1 MSTTT
6 TATTTTATNTNT
18 TTTTTTIPPY
28 PHIFRTYDWYFA
40 NQDRLQ
46 AELSAHCAVRPEALY
61 NILSH
66 VLRQGT
72 FPHRDAFP
80 TSDEEFEVAVK
91 AALLAGSLEVKQ
103 AADALLAQE
112 DAEELAQDLADE
124 KAYQLKRHAELK
136 ERNAKRALQATP
148 ACEDAMPTRRSSS
161 SKRACRGPAP
171 AVQAK

>member
-1 MSTTT
+1 MSTTPT
-6 TATTTTATNTNT
+6 TATATNTNTTTTT

-28 PHIFRTYDWYFA
+28 PHIFKTYDWYFA

-61 NILSH
+61 NLISH
-66 VLRQGT
+66 VLMQGT
-72 FPHRDAFP
+72 FPARDAFP
-80 TSDEEFEVAVK
+80 TSDEFEAAVK

-112 DAEELAQDLADE
+112 DAEELAQDLDDE
-124 KAYQLKRHAELK
+124 KAYQLKRRAELK

-148 ACEDAMPTRRSSS
+148 ACEDAMPTRRSS
-161 SKRACRGPAP
+161 KRACCA
-171 AVQAK
+171 AADLKV

>member
-1 MSTTT
+1 MSTT
-6 TATTTTATNTNT
+6 TATTTTAANT
-18 TTTTTTIPPY
+18 TTTTTTTPPD
-28 PHIFRTYDWYFA
+28 PPIFKTYDWYFA

-61 NILSH
+61 NIISH
-66 VLRQGT
+66 VLMQGT
-72 FPHRDAFP
+72 FPARDAFP
-80 TSDEEFEVAVK
+80 TSDAFEVAVQ

-124 KAYQLKRHAELK
+124 KAYQLKRRAELK

-148 ACEDAMPTRRSSS
+148 ACEDAMPTRGS
-161 SKRACRGPAP
+161 SKRTRAWLQP
-171 AVQAK
+171 VSK

>member
-6 TATTTTATNTNT
+6 TATNT
-18 TTTTTTIPPY
+18 TTTTTTTTTMSSF
-28 PHIFRTYDWYFA
+28 PHIFKTYDWYFA
-40 NQDRLQ
+40 NQDRLE

-72 FPHRDAFP
+72 FPERDAFP
-80 TSDEEFEVAVK
+80 TSDAFEVAVK
-91 AALLAGSLEVKQ
+91 AALLAGSLEVKH

-124 KAYQLKRHAELK
+124 KAYQLKRRAELK

-148 ACEDAMPTRRSSS
+148 ACEDAMPTRRSS
-161 SKRACRGPAP
+161 KRACCA
-171 AVQAK
+171 AADLKV